1 MLTKAWEQCSGA
13 GVVAEYPVIGP
24 DLVRMAIA
32 GGERLLAEE
41 VTVAVET
48 LAATAEVASVKGAAL
63 RCRGLLDS
71 DPAALLHAVAAY
83 RLSPRR
89 RELALACED
98 AAVALIASGR
108 CTDARPLADEAL
120 GAYRSFDARRD
131 EHRAL
136 RRFRGQEQPEAV
148 KVEIVEYRTDRSKP
162 GAGSGGWESLTK
174 AEAKMADLVAKGL
187 SNPEIARRLFISR
200 RTVQTHVSHAL
211 EKLGLSS
218 RVELAVA
225 RSGWNALGGA
235 ILPPPEKPSPEKPP
249 VTDA

>member
-1 MLTKAWEQCSGA
+1 
-13 GVVAEYPVIGP
+13 
-24 DLVRMAIA
+24 
-32 GGERLLAEE
+32 
-41 VTVAVET
+41 
-48 LAATAEVASVKGAAL
+48 
-63 RCRGLLDS
+63 
-71 DPAALLHAVAAY
+71 
-83 RLSPRR
+83 
-89 RELALACED
+89 
-98 AAVALIASGR
+98 VALIASGR

-200 RTVQTHVSHAL
+200 RTVQSHVSHAL